1 MYKRFISIIQDLTED
16 GHYKVDDFA
25 RKYAVSKQTIRND
38 INSINK
44 FLRNCNLSE
53 VKIVN
58 DRIENRESLIY
69 GKRKIASTC
78 SKSSDMR

>member
-1 MYKRFISIIQDLTED
+1 MYKRFISIIQELTEG

-58 DRIENRESLIY
+58 DRIWTEKFL
-69 GKRKIASTC
+69 KRYVKKNVI
-78 SKSSDMR
+78 RR